1 MSKLFYDQHYDRV
14 YKERLKD
21 TINQLSE
28 LVFSSEE
35 EHEENKDNLCKED
48 FEEWYK
54 KHVSYVEY
62 KIKKIIESYS

>member
-28 LVFSSEE
+28 LVFSSE
-35 EHEENKDNLCKED
+35 NRDNLCKED

-54 KHVSYVEY
+54 AHVSYVEY